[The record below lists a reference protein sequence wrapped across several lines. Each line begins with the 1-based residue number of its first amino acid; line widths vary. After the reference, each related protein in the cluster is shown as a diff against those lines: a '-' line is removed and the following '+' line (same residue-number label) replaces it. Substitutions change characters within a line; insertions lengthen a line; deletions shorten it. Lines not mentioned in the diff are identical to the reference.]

1 MLTSRSGKSGSARL
15 RHRLTTVCALLVCV
29 AAPFDVGAGGSPE
42 TTLVVVNA
50 DSPLSARI
58 ANEYVR
64 LRGIPDTHVVR
75 LSGVRSMNSLSI
87 TAFRKQVWQPI
98 RAYLREHGLE
108 DEIDVIAYSGDFP
121 YAVTFSDD
129 EHAGRLKHHPLQGS
143 SASLTGLT
151 YFANRVEANDPG
163 YVSINH
169 YFREFVTPRRAR
181 SPDAAAPV
189 PMSDQEAGALLK
201 AAESALLRKD
211 HQGAEGRY
219 RTLLASRPGAAEV
232 WYGLARSLAARG
244 DAAAALDALASAI
257 DRGWTQSLRTQRD
270 PEFQRLHGEHVFQ
283 RLIERMSAYG
293 PFEISHGFRHRYVWS
308 SSDLAMGQPQ
318 DALDQYYLAT
328 MLAYT
333 GFRGNS
339 FPEVVDYLRRGAA
352 SDGTRPD
359 GTVYLMENENV
370 RSETR
375 QPLFPATLRELAR
388 RGRKGEILTK
398 GQDRQDG
405 IVPIGRDDVI
415 GAVLGFSDYDWGKS
429 NSRLLPGAI
438 AEALTS
444 YGGDFEYPNQTKL
457 SASLRY
463 GAAGSSGA
471 AAEPFALQQKFPV
484 PLLHAYY
491 ADGCSLAEA
500 FYQSIL
506 QPYQLLIVGD
516 PMARPFA
523 QFADV
528 GLLSP
533 DAGKPWSGVVRV
545 NSAVKPADGTSV
557 RTVELWIDGQHVA
570 SGPTGEPIPWDTRG
584 VEDGSHELR
593 LVAVEDSVIE
603 TRSVFRT
610 TINVFN
616 GDRRIEVEQSSRDV
630 EYGAAVTVSGR
641 ARGAARVELLRGHQ
655 VLGATEVR
663 DGRWSLAASSA
674 DIGMGVV
681 PAIVRAV
688 FPDGHA
694 VRSEPV
700 EITVREPARLPA
712 AMTERPVAQGLRA
725 VVQDKEGSTREVVV
739 QQLAGTIY
747 EIGELGMKPES
758 TRMTGYFHVA
768 QAGTYQLATRRDG
781 PLRIVVHD
789 RVLIDDSTSSDAVE
803 RFAVV
808 GLEAGWHPIEI
819 KLKTAGR
826 NPFLKVVL
834 GGDQVPVVLGKDAL
848 AHR

>member
-1 MLTSRSGKSGSARL
+1 MLTSERGYLGDARL
-15 RHRLTTVCALLVCV
+15 RHGLATVCALLLSVIGPLD
-29 AAPFDVGAGGSPE
+29 ATAGGSPE
-42 TTLVVVNA
+42 TTLIVVNA

-129 EHAGRLKHHPLQGS
+129 VHARRLKHHPLQGDA
-143 SASLTGLT
+143 ASLTGLT

-163 YVSINH
+163 YVGINH

-181 SPDAAAPV
+181 SPDAAATV
-189 PMSDQEAGALLK
+189 SLSDEEAEALLK
-201 AAESALLRKD
+201 TANAALLRKD
-211 HQGAEGRY
+211 YQAAEGHF
-219 RTLLASRPGAAEV
+219 RTLVASRPGAAEV
-232 WYGLARSLAARG
+232 WYGLARSLAARD
-244 DAAAALDALASAI
+244 DAAAALDALASAV

-308 SSDLAMGQPQ
+308 SSDLAMGKPQ
-318 DALDQYYLAT
+318 DALDQYYLST

-359 GTVYLMENENV
+359 GTVYLMENDNV

-375 QPLFPATLRELAR
+375 QPLFPATLRELSR
-388 RGRKGEILTK
+388 RGRRGEILTK
-398 GQDRQDG
+398 GRDGQDG
-405 IVPIGRDDVI
+405 IVPLGRDDVI

-457 SASLRY
+457 SASLRH

-471 AAEPFALQQKFPV
+471 AAEPFAVQQKFPV

-516 PMARPFA
+516 PLARPFA
-523 QFADV
+523 QFAEV
-528 GLLSP
+528 GLEAP
-533 DAGKPWSGVVRV
+533 DAGKPWSGAVRV
-545 NSAVKPADGTSV
+545 TPAVTPAEGASV

-570 SGPTGEPIPWDTRG
+570 SGATGEPIAWDTRS

-610 TINVFN
+610 RINVFN
-616 GDRRIEVEQSSRDV
+616 RDRRIEVGQYARDV
-630 EYGAAVTVSGR
+630 EYGAAIAVSGQ

-655 VLGATEVR
+655 VLGAAAVR
-663 DGRWSLAASSA
+663 DGRWSLAASST
-674 DIGMGVV
+674 DVGMGVV
-681 PAIVRAV
+681 PVVVRAV
-688 FPDGHA
+688 YPDGHA
-694 VRSEPV
+694 VRSELV
-700 EITVREPARLPA
+700 EITVREPARLPGA
-712 AMTERPVAQGLRA
+712 TLEQPPAQGLRA
-725 VVQDKEGSTREVVV
+725 VVQDKEGNAREAVV
-739 QQLAGTIY
+739 QQLAGTVY

-768 QAGTYQLATRRDG
+768 QAGTYQLASRRNG
-781 PLRIVVHD
+781 PLRVVVHD
-789 RVLIDDSTSSDAVE
+789 RVLIDDSTASDAVE

-808 GLEAGWHPIEI
+808 GLDAGWHPIEI
-819 KLKTAGR
+819 EVRTAGR

-834 GGDQVPVVLGKDAL
+834 GGDQVPVVLGKGAL